1 MNLMHSLISTWRSEA
16 LRTKHASAKAT
27 LSMLTRSCRP
37 LPISLMRRL
46 IPLAS
51 DQEIQP
57 KECCCRCTGS
67 DNNYTFRVK
76 RIQWQIDEPI
86 CAHDEQSQG
95 ANQVDRPAHW
105 SHRRLSIPTRS
116 LLEATSRYKATSWV
130 EEIHTIFAQGYS
142 RASEAKFW
150 GAGAKSIKAPADY
163 IVIGFLIACMLSRR
177 RKLSRDV
184 AHKRRDQR
192 RRAGIAP

>member
-37 LPISLMRRL
+37 LRISLLRRL

-67 DNNYTFRVK
+67 DNNYTFRVE

-95 ANQVDRPAHW
+95 ADQVDRSSHW
-105 SHRRLSIPTRS
+105 YLRHSLPCQRMLRNRFAVPPLSLKTVSITRS
-116 LLEATSRYKATSWV
+116 YRLT
-130 EEIHTIFAQGYS
+130 FAP
-142 RASEAKFW
+142 F
-150 GAGAKSIKAPADY
+150 
-163 IVIGFLIACMLSRR
+163 
-177 RKLSRDV
+177 
-184 AHKRRDQR
+184 HQR
-192 RRAGIAP
+192 TQ

>member
-1 MNLMHSLISTWRSEA
+1 MVIHLMHSLISTWRSEA

-37 LPISLMRRL
+37 LRISLMRRL

-57 KECCCRCTGS
+57 KECCCRRTGS

-76 RIQWQIDEPI
+76 RMQWQIDEPI

-105 SHRRLSIPTRS
+105 SHSCNFCAGVFPSERS
-116 LLEATSRYKATSWV
+116 KVLGGGRPSRSK
-130 EEIHTIFAQGYS
+130 HT
-142 RASEAKFW
+142 
-150 GAGAKSIKAPADY
+150 ADY
-163 IVIGFLIACMLSRR
+163 IVIGFLIACMLFAAAKALPRR
-177 RKLSRDV
+177 ST
-184 AHKRRDQR
+184 
-192 RRAGIAP
+192 